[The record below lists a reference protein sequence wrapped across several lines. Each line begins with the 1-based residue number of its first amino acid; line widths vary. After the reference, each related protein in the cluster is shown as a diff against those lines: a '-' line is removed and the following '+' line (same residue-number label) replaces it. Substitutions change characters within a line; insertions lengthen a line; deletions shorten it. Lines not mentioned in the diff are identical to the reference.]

1 MVITVLSATGLRAI
15 WYIYILYINTS
26 SVVFVNVLVLLFTRV
41 CSLYTLVSWCCLLV
55 IFPIWIGVT
64 QNPTKPKQTKN
75 NKSFFLF
82 SLPNRKRL
90 DTFSQLA
97 IRELF
102 ICHRN
107 SRLLRLERETH
118 FYLKERNKK
127 QKNTKNGSVPIW
139 FCFSPLLRR
148 QPAVRRL
155 TYEAHTHTHVP
166 YIFPI
171 LNSSFLSQ
179 TVKMFKKK

>member
-1 MVITVLSATGLRAI
+1 M
-15 WYIYILYINTS
+15 
-26 SVVFVNVLVLLFTRV
+26 LFAG
-41 CSLYTLVSWCCLLV
+41 Y
-55 IFPIWIGVT
+55 FPNLNWSHAKPN
-64 QNPTKPKQTKN
+64 QTKPNKKQQ
-75 NKSFFLF
+75 NKSFFWF

-107 SRLLRLERETH
+107 SRLLRIERETH

-127 QKNTKNGSVPIW
+127 KNIQKMGLFLFDFVCPL
-139 FCFSPLLRR
+139 LLRR

>member
-1 MVITVLSATGLRAI
+1 M
-15 WYIYILYINTS
+15 
-26 SVVFVNVLVLLFTRV
+26 LFAG
-41 CSLYTLVSWCCLLV
+41 Y
-55 IFPIWIGVT
+55 FPNLNWSHAKPN
-64 QNPTKPKQTKN
+64 QTKTKN
-75 NKSFFLF
+75 NKTKVFFWF

-127 QKNTKNGSVPIW
+127 QKNTKNGSVPI
-139 FCFSPLLRR
+139 
-148 QPAVRRL
+148 
-155 TYEAHTHTHVP
+155 
-166 YIFPI
+166 
-171 LNSSFLSQ
+171 
-179 TVKMFKKK
+179 